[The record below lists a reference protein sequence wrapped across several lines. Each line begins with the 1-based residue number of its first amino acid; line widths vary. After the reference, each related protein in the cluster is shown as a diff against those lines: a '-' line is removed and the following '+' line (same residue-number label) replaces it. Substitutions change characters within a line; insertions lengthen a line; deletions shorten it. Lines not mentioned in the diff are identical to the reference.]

1 MILIIDCTDIEMVKC
16 VILVFLIMYD
26 NAKYLVN
33 KIIGGKIKHVER
45 EKKQTFLS
53 SDLRKGHSKLK
64 RKSKR
69 KQ

>member
-1 MILIIDCTDIEMVKC
+1 MVKC

-45 EKKQTFLS
+45 EKNKHFYLQI
-53 SDLRKGHSKLK
+53 
-64 RKSKR
+64 
-69 KQ
+69 